1 MNILFWSSIT
11 TQIILLELCL
21 KIVNVHSLTVM
32 SVDLGSE
39 WMKVAIVSPD
49 ISEEIALNKESKRKT
64 PSAIA
69 FRNGERT
76 FGKDALT
83 VGVRFPSNCYVY
95 FLDLLGKRIDNPIV
109 DLYKTR
115 FPYYN
120 IIPDPKRNTVLFK
133 HNESGEQFSP
143 EELVAMM
150 LEKAREFAQD
160 NSGQV
165 INEAVISVP
174 GYFGQAERSAMLKA
188 AEIVGIKV
196 LQLIN
201 SYTAAA
207 LNYGIFHIK
216 SFNEISPMFMMF
228 YDMGAYG
235 TQVSVVSYQLVK
247 SKDRRAHELQPKLTV
262 LGVGYERNLGG
273 LEIQLRLRDYLAT
286 KFNDLKFTPNDV
298 TKNLQSMAKLFKEAG
313 RLKIILS
320 ANTEHFAQIEDLI
333 DQKDMYIKVTR
344 EELEQ
349 LCKDLFDKVTLP
361 ALKAL
366 EASGLT
372 IDHIKQVML
381 VGAGT
386 RVPRIQ
392 DVLVKDLKSGHLL
405 GRSLNTDDA
414 AALGAA
420 YKAAELRNGFK
431 VNTFITKDATMFPI
445 ELKFNR
451 EKKYESEPIKQVR
464 RILFSYMKPY
474 PQRKIVTFINHKLDF
489 DFTVGYATLNHLDE
503 NEIRFLG
510 SLSLDHIK
518 LKGVQNAYSKYEDE
532 ESTDPNKINLH
543 FIMDASGILVLENVE
558 FSIGKP
564 VTNDQVEESTLLNI
578 LNSIAN
584 LFKVRDKFDKDKLSV
599 QNTLENSS
607 GSKLPAV
614 RQTIEVDHEYLFVLP
629 TDDDDLQNVIIKLK
643 KLRLKDLSQLHK
655 EKALHSLLT
664 LIVEVREKLSQ
675 PEYTHS
681 ATDSETRSISEKLSE
696 ISNWLGNDGLNAE
709 AEELEYKYN
718 NLKQIIQPVWDRTFE
733 HIEIPPRLEAL
744 SNTLKKSDTFLKKIK
759 NKTLEDSPITQTEID
774 KLEKLILETTIWRD
788 KQVEE
793 QERLSKYVHP
803 VLSIST
809 IETKHSNIRQKMKY
823 LMTKFINW
831 KLKNQKNQF
840 NVKDDLQY
848 YIDAHKEL

>member
-21 KIVNVHSLTVM
+21 KIDIVHSLTVM

-39 WMKVAIVSPD
+39 WMKVAIVSAD
-49 ISEEIALNKESKRKT
+49 FSEEIALNKESKRKT

-69 FRNGERT
+69 FLNGERT

-95 FLDLLGKRIDNPIV
+95 FLDLLGKKIDNPIV

-174 GYFGQAERSAMLKA
+174 GYFGQAERSAMFKA

-216 SFNEISPMFMMF
+216 RFNEISPMFMMF
-228 YDMGAYG
+228 YDMGACG

-247 SKDRRAHELQPKLTV
+247 SKDGRAHELQPQLTV

-298 TKNLQSMAKLFKEAG
+298 TKNPQSMAKLFKEAG

-320 ANTEHFAQIEDLI
+320 ANTEHFAQIEGLI
-333 DQKDMYIKVTR
+333 DQKDLYIKVTR

-372 IDHIKQVML
+372 IEHIEQVML

-420 YKAAELRNGFK
+420 YKAAELRNGFE

-445 ELKFNR
+445 ELKFYR

-474 PQRKIVTFINHKLDF
+474 PQRIIVTFINHKLDF
-489 DFTVGYATLNHLDE
+489 DLTVGYAELNHLDE
-503 NEIRFLG
+503 NEIRCLG
-510 SLSLDHIK
+510 SLSLEHIK
-518 LKGVQNAYSKYEDE
+518 LKGVQNAYSKYKDE
-532 ESTDPNKINLH
+532 ESSDPNKINLH

-558 FSIGKP
+558 FSIGKS

-578 LNSIAN
+578 LNYIPN
-584 LFKVRDKFDKDKLSV
+584 LFKVHDKFNENKLSV
-599 QNTLENSS
+599 KNTLENSS

-629 TDDDDLQNVIIKLK
+629 TDDDDLQHLIIKLK
-643 KLRLKDLSQLHK
+643 KLRFKDLSQLHK

-675 PEYTHS
+675 PEYSHS
-681 ATDSETRSISEKLSE
+681 ATDAETRSILEKLTE
-696 ISNWLGNDGLNAE
+696 ISNWLGYDGLDAE

-718 NLKQIIQPVWDRTFE
+718 SLRKIIQPVWDRAFE
-733 HIEIPPRLEAL
+733 HIERSQRLEAL
-744 SNTLKKSDTFLKKIK
+744 SNTLKKSNTFLKKLK
-759 NKTLEDSPITQTEID
+759 NNTLEDSPITQTEMD

-793 QERLSKYVHP
+793 QERLPKYVQP

-823 LMTKFINW
+823 LMTKFING
-831 KLKNQKNQF
+831 KLKNQKKHF

-848 YIDAHKEL
+848 YVDTHKEL